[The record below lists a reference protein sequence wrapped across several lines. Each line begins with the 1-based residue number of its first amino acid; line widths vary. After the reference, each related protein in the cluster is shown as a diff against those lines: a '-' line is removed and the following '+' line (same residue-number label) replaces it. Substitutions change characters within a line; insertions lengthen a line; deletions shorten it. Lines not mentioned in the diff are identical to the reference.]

1 MLILKIL
8 LNISV
13 NMLNMHLDIIVWILR
28 YSWLDIQIWA
38 YQ

>member
-13 NMLNMHLDIIVWILR
+13 NMLSMHLDIIVWILR